1 MKLCIELSELESEQ
15 LSDFIHVRWGARAH
29 GKKTEV
35 LREAL
40 LEYLNAHEKPT
51 PPATCEKKSEKR
63 KIPPNRQPLEVRDP
77 DLAQKIVAYY
87 GAGKRSGGHSR
98 SETAKEFGLGEGQI
112 DKIIRRAR

>member
-1 MKLCIELSELESEQ
+1 MKVCVELSPDENKQLET
-15 LSDFIHVRWGARAH
+15 LALKLFGRVHGGKNAIIHA
-29 GKKTEV
+29 
-35 LREAL
+35 AL
-40 LEYLNAHEKPT
+40 IEYLDRNSMA
-51 PPATCEKKSEKR
+51 PPMHEKKSEKR

>member
-1 MKLCIELSELESEQ
+1 RYLLDRCGTTYKVQ
-15 LSDFIHVRWGARAH
+15 Q
-29 GKKTEV
+29 EV

-40 LEYLNAHEKPT
+40 IEYLDRNSMA
-51 PPATCEKKSEKR
+51 PPMPEKKPEKR